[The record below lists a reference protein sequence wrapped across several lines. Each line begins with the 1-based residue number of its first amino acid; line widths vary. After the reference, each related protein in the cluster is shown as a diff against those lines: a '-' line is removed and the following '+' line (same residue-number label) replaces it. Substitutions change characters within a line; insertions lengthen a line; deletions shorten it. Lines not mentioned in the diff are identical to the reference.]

1 MARRE
6 RSRLPAGQRR
16 EQIIAAATALVAE
29 RGFWGLSMQDVA
41 DECGL
46 TVPGLLHHVG
56 SKDGLLVAVLE
67 HRDAEDARSVG
78 EPHRRDA
85 GAAQVGEPHP
95 RDPGAAQVG
104 EPHPRDPGAAQVG
117 EPHPRDP
124 GAAQVGEPH
133 PRDPGAAQVGEPHP
147 RDPGAA
153 QVGEPHPRDLRELC
167 AALVRRNAGQ
177 PEIVRL
183 FAVLAAESLAPDH
196 PAHDYFA
203 ARQRT
208 VLDSLAALAAPVCAD
223 PEALAH
229 QIMATMDGLQ
239 LQWLRDPAGT
249 DLVAMWRAA
258 AERLFAGLSG

>member
-56 SKDGLLVAVLE
+56 SKDGLLIAVLE
-67 HRDAEDARSVG
+67 HRDAEDRRSLG
-78 EPHRRDA
+78 EPHT
-85 GAAQVGEPHP
+85 
-95 RDPGAAQVG
+95 
-104 EPHPRDPGAAQVG
+104 
-117 EPHPRDP
+117 
-124 GAAQVGEPH
+124 
-133 PRDPGAAQVGEPHP
+133 
-147 RDPGAA
+147 
-153 QVGEPHPRDLRELC
+153 RDLRDLC

-208 VLDSLAALAAPVCAD
+208 VLESIAALAAPVCPA

-229 QIMATMDGLQ
+229 QVMATMDGLQ